1 MKNQISN
8 EWLKMNNQRTTT
20 METTRIELKDSGV
33 LFNKELHEY
42 WLGNKQLSGITGM
55 LQRQLFPNEFEG
67 IPESAIN
74 EAARYG
80 TEVHESIEM
89 FDTSWLNDGTQEVQ
103 DYITLCKEN
112 NLVHERSEYT
122 VTDGENWAS
131 NIDKVYRISD
141 DTFSLGDIKTYGT
154 MTPEKQ
160 EKARWQ
166 LSVYAYFFELQNT
179 GAEVEKLFIIHI
191 RNKPKQDGTFDHIRN
206 ILPIERIPSDIC
218 KELLDTDLQGK
229 QFINPYSIPEKY
241 RRQEDYIRQ
250 LIQTKD
256 DVEEKLKILKSEILE
271 DMESKGVKTWDT
283 GTMRLTRKLP
293 TTRVSFNATQF
304 KADHPELDYSPYERT
319 SNVSGSLLIAV

>member
-1 MKNQISN
+1 
-8 EWLKMNNQRTTT
+8 

-33 LFNKELHEY
+33 LFYKERHEY
-42 WLGNKQLSGITGM
+42 WLGNRQLSGITGM
-55 LQRQLFPNEFEG
+55 LQRQLFPDEFDNV
-67 IPESAIN
+67 PEEAIK

-80 TEVHESIEM
+80 TEVHESIEL
-89 FDTSWLNDGTQEVQ
+89 FDSSWINDGTQEIL
-103 DYITLCKEN
+103 DYISLCQEN
-112 NLVHERSEYT
+112 GLVHERSEYT

-131 NIDKVYRISD
+131 NIDKVYRSSD
-141 DTFSLGDIKTYGT
+141 NTFSLGDIKTYGT
-154 MTPEKQ
+154 MTPEKL

-166 LSVYAYFFELQNT
+166 LSIYAYFFELQNKDAKV
-179 GAEVEKLFIIHI
+179 GNLFILHI
-191 RNKPKQDGTFDHIRN
+191 RNKAKHDGTFDHISN
-206 ILPIERIPSDIC
+206 IMPVERIPSDIC
-218 KELLDTDLQGK
+218 KELLDADIKGE

-241 RRQEDYIRQ
+241 REQEDYIRQ

-271 DMESKGVKTWDT
+271 DMESMGVKTWDT

-293 TTRVSFNATQF
+293 TTRLSFNANKF

>member
-1 MKNQISN
+1 MK
-8 EWLKMNNQRTTT
+8 
-20 METTRIELKDSGV
+20 TTRIELKDSGI
-33 LFNKELHEY
+33 LFDKERHEY
-42 WLGNKQLSGITGM
+42 WLGNRQLSGITGM
-55 LQRQLFPNEFEG
+55 LQRQLFPDEFDNVPEG
-67 IPESAIN
+67 MLQ

-80 TEVHESIEM
+80 TEVHESIEA
-89 FDTSWLNDGTQEVQ
+89 FDSSWINDGTQEVS
-103 DYITLCKEN
+103 DYIELCQEN

-131 NIDKVYRISD
+131 NIDKVYRSSD

-154 MTPEKQ
+154 MTPDKL

-166 LSVYAYFFELQNT
+166 LSIYAYFFKLQNRDARV
-179 GAEVEKLFIIHI
+179 GNLFILHI
-191 RNKPKQDGTFDHIRN
+191 RNKPKQDGTFEHIRN
-206 ILPIERIPSDIC
+206 IMPVERIPSDIC

-293 TTRVSFNATQF
+293 TTRLSFNATQF
-304 KADHPELDYSPYERT
+304 KADHPELDFSPYERT